1 MSSWV
6 DQAKRYVHAHD
17 VATAAASATDA
28 APPPPPDW
36 LLAAARLRSHRIR
49 EPTGGLVRATRERVR
64 KRRAERKKAT
74 AARNKRKKA
83 RERAAAAAKA
93 RKAQKLKAATAVT
106 DALPERYASAATS
119 LALWRALSSVPPATA
134 PALRAALRR
143 LSELLAN
150 EVSEN
155 AQPLVDALAAAAA
168 RDPLDEAALAAAR
181 DACRPVFEDA
191 HVGRTYVNAAGTAVV
206 VLFKVPEEG
215 DDEALWVIGARQE
228 GGVYDGVQIVR
239 FPTWAVAGPDAG
251 DLAGRGAGARRR
263 RRVNGSPRGGGAGR
277 RDCCCDCA
285 RTRSPRARRLAG
297 ARGSGWAHPA
307 ERPRARRRAR
317 ELAPRDFG
325 LP

>member
-49 EPTGGLVRATRERVR
+49 EPTGGDLVRATRERVR

-93 RKAQKLKAATAVT
+93 RKAKKLKAATAVT

-155 AQPLVDALAAAAA
+155 A
-168 RDPLDEAALAAAR
+168 
-181 DACRPVFEDA
+181 
-191 HVGRTYVNAAGTAVV
+191 
-206 VLFKVPEEG
+206 
-215 DDEALWVIGARQE
+215 
-228 GGVYDGVQIVR
+228 
-239 FPTWAVAGPDAG
+239 
-251 DLAGRGAGARRR
+251 
-263 RRVNGSPRGGGAGR
+263 
-277 RDCCCDCA
+277 
-285 RTRSPRARRLAG
+285 
-297 ARGSGWAHPA
+297 
-307 ERPRARRRAR
+307 
-317 ELAPRDFG
+317 
-325 LP
+325 

>member
-1 MSSWV
+1 M
-6 DQAKRYVHAHD
+6 
-17 VATAAASATDA
+17 
-28 APPPPPDW
+28 
-36 LLAAARLRSHRIR
+36 
-49 EPTGGLVRATRERVR
+49 
-64 KRRAERKKAT
+64 
-74 AARNKRKKA
+74 
-83 RERAAAAAKA
+83 
-93 RKAQKLKAATAVT
+93 T

-191 HVGRTYVNAAGTAVV
+191 HVGRTYGNAAGTAVV

-239 FPTWAVAGPDAG
+239 FPTWAVEEWDAG
-251 DLAGRGAGARRR
+251 DLARAR
-263 RRVNGSPRGGGAGR
+263 PAPGGGGV
-277 RDCCCDCA
+277 
-285 RTRSPRARRLAG
+285 
-297 ARGSGWAHPA
+297 
-307 ERPRARRRAR
+307 
-317 ELAPRDFG
+317 
-325 LP
+325 

>member
-28 APPPPPDW
+28 APPPPPAW

-49 EPTGGLVRATRERVR
+49 EPTGGDLVRATRERVR

-93 RKAQKLKAATAVT
+93 RKAKKLKAATAVT

-239 FPTWAVAGPDAG
+239 FPTWAVEEWDAG
-251 DLAGRGAGARRR
+251 DLARAR
-263 RRVNGSPRGGGAGR
+263 PAPGGGGV
-277 RDCCCDCA
+277 
-285 RTRSPRARRLAG
+285 
-297 ARGSGWAHPA
+297 
-307 ERPRARRRAR
+307 
-317 ELAPRDFG
+317 
-325 LP
+325 